1 MKSKQGFPLPFVILI
16 VAGLVSLFSLVASR
30 TSRASA
36 ATSDSLHV
44 QMVEQERVA
53 ALYFGV
59 LSWLSDVTSHP
70 TEAPK
75 AAPAPRTEG
84 QVAKKTQVEK
94 RHVRFELCAFHSA
107 LFAASGKRQASK
119 LN

>member
-59 LSWLSDVTSHP
+59 LSWLSDVTSRP
-70 TEAPK
+70 TAPSK
-75 AAPAPRTEG
+75 AAPAPRPEG
-84 QVAKKTQVEK
+84 QVAKNPQVGK
-94 RHVRFELCAFHSA
+94 RHVRFELCTFRSA
-107 LFAASGKRQASK
+107 LYAATRKRQASK